1 MRSLKKMA
9 MKWSV
14 RSHVAEGTRDRGMNH
29 VAGNLAPPVDS
40 SELLNAIEISPGKVS
55 DKDSKH
61 TPKRRVSSTK
71 SAMKQKK
78 RRPIIQKLDVSRPRE
93 ASHETVQPTNRSPP
107 TTSSSRKCHPPK
119 RRRSKKTH
127 VEALLTAKEK
137 RMRHEPPAKTRSA
150 AELNATTS
158 VAEVAGND
166 CDCENHCSTSFICT
180 MSTTP
185 SRSATDSNT
194 LCSRENRTQ
203 KDFPFLQSVG
213 TASERMHGNAAVV
226 PVTEKATHKQ
236 DKGSQQATPAV
247 RDHERIT
254 LTNAC
259 PLKAICHAREVN
271 MGNSVLVA
279 RGPLASGLG
288 TQSPLQKD
296 YVNCSMS
303 IDARVANREE
313 WLALAA
319 GPHEMVIGCAPRQI
333 SPPLIVRVLGL
344 EEDSLYTAALVFV
357 PLGVCYLRGRG
368 IWSESKNVFGDNQT
382 APEYLHHFGQRR
394 GTAWM
399 FRPIYF
405 RHLRLTSPPSSK
417 PSQVAL
423 ERNQMY
429 QPVLQFRC
437 MKHAASVNVIFPEL
451 RFIAVCAYQN
461 PQMEILKA
469 RYRKK
474 YKVLT
479 DPLHHKT
486 ARGPSISTAR
496 IPQPLSNSVR
506 VMQNNLAEESV
517 ENPGGLHPGRERPH
531 QDTGPAD
538 EDTRVQARQRKLS
551 SLDVSVAVSAGA
563 RYSLKEADEF
573 LNETYERLKLDKA
586 ENSACCAPQRVDS
599 YFYRLADV
607 GGSPTSAYE
616 LVPKKLCEEPACAGC
631 GDELTGATPLDASS
645 PVAQGDFPTTRDFFT
660 SLATAPVQD
669 IAYFDSTGVN
679 LGDGLLNAS
688 ISRQTQAYLD
698 RAENVDGTPISA
710 TKDDLQTIFD
720 HPTYQALRDAEA
732 GFQLDNSIS
741 ATSNASTLSDDN
753 LTLNTPR
760 ISNTSSENDSTQEVT
775 SDF

>member
-259 PLKAICHAREVN
+259 PLK
-271 MGNSVLVA
+271 
-279 RGPLASGLG
+279 
-288 TQSPLQKD
+288 
-296 YVNCSMS
+296 
-303 IDARVANREE
+303 
-313 WLALAA
+313 
-319 GPHEMVIGCAPRQI
+319 
-333 SPPLIVRVLGL
+333 
-344 EEDSLYTAALVFV
+344 
-357 PLGVCYLRGRG
+357 
-368 IWSESKNVFGDNQT
+368 